1 VVSRDF
7 QALAARRA
15 DRAGTLAARYPAS
28 AEPLLFFAEISSLQR
43 EIHASLQATPAG
55 LDEALDALAAGRR
68 PLVEL
73 VEVKG
78 PQRLGDEARRY
89 DETACRE
96 SLRGYIP
103 RADITSPRSF
113 FARVLL
119 QPAMFAWDT
128 STFDPRAF
136 TLSAPTALGRES
148 RCPRCGHPPQ
158 VGCLRPQGDGTALTL
173 VCSLC
178 LHEWP
183 FARPGCPGCGENDHH
198 KIAFYSSSEFAHLEV
213 QVCESCKAY
222 LHMVHLEK
230 EAAAVPDVDELAA
243 LPLDVWAQVKDYR
256 KIHPNLAGI

>member
-15 DRAGTLAARYPAS
+15 ERARKLAARYPAS

-43 EIHASLQATPAG
+43 EISAAQAPNPASLDQ
-55 LDEALDALAAGRR
+55 ALDALVAGRR

-73 VEVKG
+73 VEAKG
-78 PQRLGDEARRY
+78 PQRLCDEARHY

-96 SLRGYIP
+96 SLRAYIP

-119 QPAMFAWDT
+119 QPAMFGW
-128 STFDPRAF
+128 DPRAF
-136 TLSAPTALGRES
+136 TPTAPAAVNRES
-148 RCPRCGHPPQ
+148 HCPRCGHSPQ
-158 VGCLRPQGDGTALTL
+158 VGCLRPQGDGAALAL

-183 FARPGCPGCGENDHH
+183 FARPRCPGCGENDHR
-198 KIAFYSSSEFAHLEV
+198 KIAFCSSSEFAHLEV

-222 LHMVHLEK
+222 LHMVHLER
-230 EAAAVPDVDELAA
+230 EAEAVPDVDELAA
-243 LPLDVWAQVKDYR
+243 LPLDVWAQEKGYR
-256 KIHPNLAGI
+256 KIQPNLAGI

>member
-1 VVSRDF
+1 MVSRDF

-15 DRAGTLAARYPAS
+15 DRARKLAARYPAS

-43 EIHASLQATPAG
+43 EISASLKATPAG
-55 LDEALDALAAGRR
+55 LDEALDALAGGRR

-73 VEVKG
+73 VEARG

-96 SLRGYIP
+96 SLRAYIP
-103 RADITSPRSF
+103 RDDITSPRSF

-119 QPAMFAWDT
+119 QPAMFTWDAR
-128 STFDPRAF
+128 TFEPPAF
-136 TLSAPTALGRES
+136 TQAAPAAVDRAS
-148 RCPRCGHPPQ
+148 RCPRCGHSPQ
-158 VGCLRPQGDGTALTL
+158 VGCLRPQGDGAALAL

-183 FARPGCPGCGENDHH
+183 FARPRCPGCGENDHH
-198 KIAFYSSSEFAHLEV
+198 KIAFCSSSEFAHLDV

-230 EAAAVPDVDELAA
+230 EAEAVPDVDELAA
-243 LPLDVWAQVKDYR
+243 LPLDVWAQEKGYL
-256 KIHPNLAGI
+256 KIQPNLAGI